1 MRILL
6 TNDDGIHAPGFAALE
21 RIARQQPPYD
31 AVLMDLQMPGM
42 DGLEATRRIRA
53 QPELAGLPVIAMT
66 AHAMPE
72 ERRQCM
78 DAGMNEHI
86 AKPVDPEKLY
96 RALLE
101 WLGGEATN
109 VLMDAETKSG
119 DS

>member
-1 MRILL
+1 
-6 TNDDGIHAPGFAALE
+6 
-21 RIARQQPPYD
+21 
-31 AVLMDLQMPGM
+31 
-42 DGLEATRRIRA
+42 
-53 QPELAGLPVIAMT
+53 MT
-66 AHAMPE
+66 ANAYGE
-72 ERRQCM
+72 DQAACLA
-78 DAGMNEHI
+78 AGMNEHI